1 MKKSS
6 FIAMVLGTI
15 SAVLFAL
22 GMCMALIQ
30 DWDAFRPGIIF
41 GCIGLILGLITL
53 AVWRKMEHKQPI
65 HITGKAVLSVIIG
78 VAGALALGV
87 GMCFTMVWGKMLLG
101 IVVGLIGIIVRLSLI
116 PLTKG
121 IKD

>member
-1 MKKSS
+1 M
-6 FIAMVLGTI
+6 
-15 SAVLFAL
+15 
-22 GMCMALIQ
+22 
-30 DWDAFRPGIIF
+30 
-41 GCIGLILGLITL
+41 
-53 AVWRKMEHKQPI
+53 
-65 HITGKAVLSVIIG
+65 SVIIG